1 MSGSLRSSA
10 SRDDCCSRLSAAQ
23 ASSSAPQLRCMNNRG
38 GRTKPRNDLGVEIS
52 EGPGEGVEAEQSVV
66 VRLGVL
72 AVLRFRR
79 RRIRIEDSE
88 WYGAHPSLGHVDAIA
103 RRVLAC
109 RGFLVYRGH
118 WAMKALLSC

>member
-1 MSGSLRSSA
+1 
-10 SRDDCCSRLSAAQ
+10 
-23 ASSSAPQLRCMNNRG
+23 MNNRG

-52 EGPGEGVEAEQSVV
+52 KCPGEGVEAEQSVV

-88 WYGAHPSLGHVDAIA
+88 
-103 RRVLAC
+103 
-109 RGFLVYRGH
+109 
-118 WAMKALLSC
+118 